1 MRHQSG
7 GVGVS
12 GWGGWGHLS
21 DRQQR
26 NAFSD
31 KDFSDRCSDIFQ
43 ATSNSNVGLWKIGST
58 VLFGKKKYRNKGLP
72 CVTFSHIFCRKR
84 GSFV

>member
-1 MRHQSG
+1 MVKHFSTPGMRHQSG

-12 GWGGWGHLS
+12 GWGGWGHSS

-31 KDFSDRCSDIFQ
+31 KDFSDRCSDIFR
-43 ATSNSNVGLWKIGST
+43 AASNSNVRLWKRGERRT
-58 VLFGKKKYRNKGLP
+58 VWKKE
-72 CVTFSHIFCRKR
+72 I
-84 GSFV
+84 